1 MSGKI
6 WAATNVQCRYIN
18 AKQHSS
24 VSDFDIYIIFNASL
38 SVCFIF
44 TTRIKT
50 GCSIL
55 CPLIQ
60 HLLLEN
66 HSEKSKA
73 ARSVFV
79 YLCIWN
85 WRFILQRARPPQGV
99 YFKSMQ
105 WWWWWWRRRWWWWRR
120 WWWCWRSLG
129 RKKCILR
136 VCSQKSRS
144 ETLWSKFIEHSGG
157 GADIVRSW
165 QTLCRRSECGRAVW
179 HCSHQEIGETVIPI
193 GNCHWCLH
201 WPFNCGVNNCQI
213 ICQRERSHL
222 IYAQK

>member
-79 YLCIWN
+79 YLCICVFVYLEPEN
-85 WRFILQRARPPQGV
+85 HSEKSKAAARSV
-99 YFKSMQ
+99 F
-105 WWWWWWRRRWWWWRR
+105 
-120 WWWCWRSLG
+120 
-129 RKKCILR
+129 
-136 VCSQKSRS
+136 
-144 ETLWSKFIEHSGG
+144 
-157 GADIVRSW
+157 
-165 QTLCRRSECGRAVW
+165 
-179 HCSHQEIGETVIPI
+179 
-193 GNCHWCLH
+193 
-201 WPFNCGVNNCQI
+201 
-213 ICQRERSHL
+213 
-222 IYAQK
+222 

>member
-79 YLCIWN
+79 YLELEIYSAKSKAA
-85 WRFILQRARPPQGV
+85 ARSV
-99 YFKSMQ
+99 F
-105 WWWWWWRRRWWWWRR
+105 
-120 WWWCWRSLG
+120 
-129 RKKCILR
+129 
-136 VCSQKSRS
+136 
-144 ETLWSKFIEHSGG
+144 
-157 GADIVRSW
+157 
-165 QTLCRRSECGRAVW
+165 
-179 HCSHQEIGETVIPI
+179 
-193 GNCHWCLH
+193 
-201 WPFNCGVNNCQI
+201 
-213 ICQRERSHL
+213 
-222 IYAQK
+222 